1 MTLVLSLLA
10 LSLPIYARNPSRLSR
25 MTAVDP
31 ATLVIA
37 PVDADLPARLI
48 AQWKAGAAARRA
60 ALRSG
65 VHASAIVDS
74 VSTRALII
82 PAAGS
87 LAGGGGTFFRSDV
100 TLVNYGSAAE
110 QVLAGL
116 WVQGTTN
123 SLNAANYKTITLQP
137 NSFVTVQDFVVNGLG
152 LSNSLGALVFL
163 PYTGTALDFN
173 AAIDGFSRIYTKQ
186 PGSTGTVSQPFEAV
200 DPDFF
205 SAQLLDEGIAL
216 GLRQDADF
224 HTNFGIVNTDSI
236 DHVFSLTFKGEK
248 LTTSLTITVKAFGM
262 IQQAIPAGD
271 YGALQIV
278 YDVTD
283 AGSNLVTWVGYA
295 SSTDNVTGDGWVSLA
310 SADMTPAD
318 LSLIGY

>member
-1 MTLVLSLLA
+1 MALVLSLLA

-25 MTAVDP
+25 MTSVDP

-137 NSFVTVQDFVVNGLG
+137 NSFVTVQDFVATSLG

-163 PYTGTALDFN
+163 PYTGTALDQN
-173 AAIDGFSRIYTKQ
+173 AAVDGFSRIYTTQ

-205 SAQLLDEGIAL
+205 SAQLLDEGVAL
-216 GLRQDADF
+216 GLRQDANF
-224 HTNFGIVNTDSI
+224 RTNFGIVNTDSS
-236 DHVFSLTFKGEK
+236 DHVFKLTFKGEK

-262 IQQAIPAGD
+262 IQQAIPTGD

-283 AGSNLVTWVGYA
+283 AGSNLVTWVAYA

-310 SADMTPAD
+310 SADMTPDD